1 MDSYF
6 GPNANLKLDKI
17 HPILE
22 RELKRI
28 SLTLGDLFEF
38 GNIGELRRTS
48 EKGYHAR
55 ADVEVRGKGYELQAN
70 MPIIL
75 FLPNNGTGNQ
85 ENYAGS
91 HLEPAWTPRPK
102 TGEAEAIFSI
112 GTGYNDKWFSGLLSL
127 AGVTINPQN
136 AAHPMKEYSR
146 FTSHP
151 TTFMSAL
158 LDGGKFDHHKML
170 RTGFT
175 YDRHVKES
183 NPHAIIFDERLKFD
197 RLRNYHNLF
206 QLAGFLHF
214 EEKSPALDKLREAH
228 QKHLDTLI
236 SKYDFSHK

>member
-1 MDSYF
+1 MDSNF
-6 GPNANLKLDKI
+6 GTNAELKLDKI
-17 HPILE
+17 NPILE

-38 GNIGELRRTS
+38 GKVGELKRTP

-85 ENYAGS
+85 EHNNLPYTDS
-91 HLEPAWTPRPK
+91 AWTPRPK

-112 GTGYNDKWFSGLLSL
+112 GTGYNDNWFSGLLSL
-127 AGVTINPQN
+127 AGVTINPQHTVN
-136 AAHPMKEYSR
+136 PIREYSR
-146 FTSHP
+146 FTTHP
-151 TTFMSAL
+151 TSFMSEL
-158 LDGGKFDHHKML
+158 LDGSKFDHHKML

-175 YDRHVKES
+175 YDSHVKES

-197 RLRNYHNLF
+197 RLKDYHSLF
-206 QLAGFLHF
+206 QIAGFLHF
-214 EEKSPALDKLREAH
+214 PEKSQALDKLKRAH

-236 SKYDFSHK
+236 EKYDFHHR